1 MPVCWNWQ
9 TRWTQ
14 NPLPAMACGFDPRH
28 RHHNVAA
35 KARPPCP
42 PQKRG
47 AFPFCSRYKAEKI
60 TPRCGT
66 C

>member
-28 RHHNVAA
+28 RHHFSKVRKPVILSGFADFFMPSAGPLANRVL
-35 KARPPCP
+35 
-42 PQKRG
+42 
-47 AFPFCSRYKAEKI
+47 S
-60 TPRCGT
+60 
-66 C
+66 